1 MKPPGVAAVE
11 RRLRLLV
18 AREFAA
24 RGYYLDAEG
33 MYVGSKLE
41 QMSSEEL
48 ELLAKV
54 AALRGDWRIA
64 ERRYASLA
72 ECSSVPGQRLCAE
85 KNAAFASERGNLD
98 PVTEERVPHAIRHR
112 WWPVLVA
119 AVIGAVTTLIILRV
133 SGMLSIPK

>member
-1 MKPPGVAAVE
+1 MKPAETDAVE

-33 MYVGSKLE
+33 MYVQSKAE
-41 QMSSEEL
+41 QMGTEEL

-72 ECSSVPGQRLCAE
+72 ECSSVPGKRLCAE
-85 KNAAFASERGNLD
+85 KHAAFARERSTLA
-98 PVTEERVPHAIRHR
+98 PVTEERVLHAIRYR
-112 WWPVLVA
+112 WVPFLVA
-119 AVIGAVTTLIILRV
+119 AVIGAVTTLLVLRA